1 MTKME
6 QAINSLRE
14 ALKGLVTAENTDAVA
29 KCSQEIDNLEAQ
41 SKTLADENLSLKDKI
56 VDMVKGNI
64 SSKEKPKDE
73 NEVEKPLSID
83 EAIEQSLKEI
93 QASRNK

>member
-6 QAINSLRE
+6 QIINSLRE

-29 KCSQEIDNLEAQ
+29 NVAKEIDNLEAQ
-41 SKTLADENLSLKDKI
+41 TKTLADENLSLKDKI

-64 SSKEKPKDE
+64 SSSEKPKDE

-83 EAIEQSLKEI
+83 EAIEKSLKEI
-93 QASRNK
+93 QASKDK